1 MLSKLQ
7 AGKPFLHDYSAMLT
21 HAFSVFLDTTL
32 GSLAGLDQSGDDTTS
47 MNFTANVSPMPQNN
61 CVQRKKHS
69 TPGLLAAA
77 TQSVISAEV
86 LGYAI
91 DNRSS
96 LGDSSG
102 HAALGFTPLDEQFLL
117 DLASNYPQGTLWS
130 FEESGILYPAE
141 EELPL
146 HSFDPRP
153 RTWRPSTTC
162 CREAEARRLL
172 QHFPGVRQLL
182 FVPLYDLNLGRSTAG
197 CFAFSNRNF
206 RVFAIESELLFMRSF
221 INNVAAEISRMD
233 AFATSSSKSNF
244 IGSISHELRSPL
256 HGVLAACEFLSE
268 TELNNYQRSLIE
280 TQISCGKTLLQVIEQ
295 VLDFSK
301 INSFEKDANSA
312 RRHSSHVNSES
323 PTSGPRMQNLFEQ
336 TDVCELC
343 EEVVEGSV
351 AGAHVSGTVDIESRK
366 PNNSIQDAGL
376 AGKPVYGFTKNVAVI
391 LDFDYQPDWVYVV
404 QPGALRRILMNVL
417 GNSLKYTYSG
427 CIRVKLSV
435 RDMAAR
441 DGNITD
447 TITLSISDT
456 GKGISKDFMRK
467 RLFTPFNQ
475 EDHLSTG
482 CGLGLSI
489 VKSLTTTL
497 NGTIE
502 VCSEQDVGTTVSVKL
517 PLSRG
522 SSRAPPDKVAQVGDR
537 WMNNK
542 FPLPSPDTT
551 VGFVGF
557 MVAEAVDESILLNR
571 ESKIKESI
579 KASVSS
585 CMVDWLQMNPLGA
598 DANVDDADYVVIL
611 VDERLSD
618 FIQPYVDD
626 LEKKQPKVIALLPS
640 ETSRREVEHT
650 LGKGIRAFEVVSAP
664 FGPRKMAR
672 AVSACEKTASIRPQS
687 HRSPKPSNVAS
698 FYEVKADRE
707 VGSNVLQAHGLT
719 CSIPDSRDT
728 MTVESA
734 SPTLSPMSVPSQA
747 YLHSGKD
754 SRSLGTV
761 ATPSMTSGSKPSST
775 TASEPTNTASIDEQI
790 LPRTKPRLLLVD
802 DNHINLRF
810 LETFVKKRRPN
821 CEYDCA
827 EDGLQAVEAVERREA
842 GYSLVFMDLSMPV
855 MGGLEATRKIRA
867 LEKKRKD
874 RLGKAAP
881 DPALIVALTG
891 LASSRDQADAFA
903 SGINLFLTKPVKFKE
918 IGKLLDDRV
927 KD

>member
-1 MLSKLQ
+1 
-7 AGKPFLHDYSAMLT
+7 LHDYLAMLT
-21 HAFSVFLDTTL
+21 HAFSVFLDTAL
-32 GSLAGLDQSGDDTTS
+32 GSLAGLDKPNKACSLDQSGENTTS
-47 MNFTANVSPMPQNN
+47 MNFTANMGSMPQNN
-61 CVQRKKHS
+61 SVQRKKHS
-69 TPGLLAAA
+69 VPGLLAAA
-77 TQSVISAEV
+77 TQNNTSAEV

-96 LGDSSG
+96 MGGSSD

-146 HSFDPRP
+146 HSFDQKLGN
-153 RTWRPSTTC
+153 WRPPTTC
-162 CREAEARRLL
+162 CREAEARLL
-172 QHFPGVRQLL
+172 RQHFPGVRQLL

-221 INNVAAEISRMD
+221 INNIAAEISRMD
-233 AFATSSSKSNF
+233 AFAISSSKSNF

-301 INSFEKDANSA
+301 INSFEKDESSA
-312 RRHSSHVNSES
+312 RRHSSHVSSEKL
-323 PTSGPRMQNLFEQ
+323 TSGPRMQNLFEQ

-351 AGAHVSGTVDIESRK
+351 AGAHLLGTIGIESRK
-366 PNNSIQDAGL
+366 PIGPSQVTDSA
-376 AGKPVYGFTKNVAVI
+376 KKSVYGFTKNVAVI
-391 LDFDYQPDWVYVV
+391 LDFDYQSDWVYVA
-404 QPGALRRILMNVL
+404 QSGALRRILMNVL
-417 GNSLKYTYSG
+417 GNSLKYTQAG
-427 CIRVKLSV
+427 CIRVRLSV
-435 RDMAAR
+435 RDMATR
-441 DGNITD
+441 GDNSTD

-467 RLFTPFNQ
+467 RLFTPFSQ

-502 VCSEQDVGTTVSVKL
+502 VRSEQDVGTTVSVNL

-522 SSRAPPDKVAQVGDR
+522 SPRARPEKVTQVRER
-537 WMNNK
+537 WTNNK
-542 FPLPSPDTT
+542 YPLPLPDTT

-557 MVAEAVDESILLNR
+557 NVPETVGESVMVNR

-579 KASVSS
+579 KASVSN
-585 CMVDWLQMNPLGA
+585 CMVDWLQMNPIDA
-598 DANVDDADYVVIL
+598 DMDMDNADYVVIL
-611 VDERLSD
+611 ADERLSD

-640 ETSRREVEHT
+640 EMSRREVERT
-650 LGKGIRAFEVVSAP
+650 LGKSIRAFEVVSAP

-672 AVSACEKTASIRPQS
+672 AVSACEKTASTWPQS
-687 HRSPKPSNVAS
+687 RRSPRPSNVTPL
-698 FYEVKADRE
+698 YEAKADME
-707 VGSNVLQAHGLT
+707 VGSGVARTHGLT
-719 CSIPDSRDT
+719 CNRLDSRET
-728 MTVESA
+728 TRVESA
-734 SPTLSPMSVPSQA
+734 SPTLSPIPVPSQEH
-747 YLHSGKD
+747 LHPGKD
-754 SRSLGTV
+754 GRPPETTIAAQSV
-761 ATPSMTSGSKPSST
+761 ASGSKPSST
-775 TASEPTNTASIDEQI
+775 TAGEPTHTASVDGQI
-790 LPRTKPRLLLVD
+790 SPRTKPRLLLVD

-827 EDGLQAVEAVERREA
+827 ENGLQAVEAAERHKA

-855 MGGLEATRKIRA
+855 MDGLEATRRIRA
-867 LEKKRKD
+867 LEKERKN

-881 DPALIVALTG
+881 DPTLIVALTG

-903 SGINLFLTKPVKFKE
+903 SGVNIFLTKPVKFKE

>member
-1 MLSKLQ
+1 
-7 AGKPFLHDYSAMLT
+7 MLT
-21 HAFSVFLDTTL
+21 HAFSVFLDTAL
-32 GSLAGLDQSGDDTTS
+32 GSLAGLDESNRASGLDQPGDETTS
-47 MNFTANVSPMPQNN
+47 MNFTTNVDSMSQNN
-61 CVQRKKHS
+61 GVQRKKHS
-69 TPGLLAAA
+69 MPGLLAAA
-77 TQSVISAEV
+77 TQNVIPAEV

-96 LGDSSG
+96 LEGSSV

-146 HSFDPRP
+146 HSFDQRP
-153 RTWRPSTTC
+153 GEWQPSTTC
-162 CREAEARRLL
+162 CREAEARLL
-172 QHFPGVRQLL
+172 RKHFPGVRQLL
-182 FVPLYDLNLGRSTAG
+182 FAPLYDLNLGRSTAG

-221 INNVAAEISRMD
+221 INNIAAEISRMD
-233 AFATSSSKSNF
+233 TFAISSSKSNF

-301 INSFEKDANSA
+301 INSFEKDESSA
-312 RRHSSHVNSES
+312 RRHSSRASSES
-323 PTSGPRMQNLFEQ
+323 LASGPRMQNLFEQ

-351 AGAHVSGTVDIESRK
+351 AGAHLLATIGIESR
-366 PNNSIQDAGL
+366 NSSGSNQVTGS
-376 AGKPVYGFTKNVAVI
+376 AGKSVYGFTKNVAVI
-391 LDFDYQPDWVYVV
+391 LDFDYQPDWIYVV

-417 GNSLKYTYSG
+417 GNSLKYTQAG
-427 CIRVKLSV
+427 CIRVRLGV
-435 RDMAAR
+435 RDMATR
-441 DGNITD
+441 GGNSTD

-502 VCSEQDVGTTVSVKL
+502 VRSEQDVGTTVSVNL

-522 SSRAPPDKVAQVGDR
+522 SRRVQPEKVTPAR
-537 WMNNK
+537 MNNK

-557 MVAEAVDESILLNR
+557 NVPETVDKSIKVNR

-579 KASVSS
+579 KASVSN
-585 CMVDWLQMNPLGA
+585 CMVDWLQMNPIGA
-598 DANVDDADYVVIL
+598 DADINDADYVVIL

-618 FIQPYVDD
+618 FIRPYVDD
-626 LEKKQPKVIALLPS
+626 LEKKQPRVIALLPS
-640 ETSRREVEHT
+640 EMSRREVEHT
-650 LGKGIRAFEVVSAP
+650 LGKSIRAFEVVSAP

-672 AVSACEKTASIRPQS
+672 AVSACEKTTTTWSQSPRPP
-687 HRSPKPSNVAS
+687 RPSNVAPL
-698 FYEVKADRE
+698 YEAKADIE
-707 VGSNVLQAHGLT
+707 VGSDELRAHGLA
-719 CSIPDSRDT
+719 CNIPDSRET
-728 MTVESA
+728 TRAESE
-734 SPTLSPMSVPSQA
+734 SPTLSPMSVPSQGHS
-747 YLHSGKD
+747 HSGKGG
-754 SRSLGTV
+754 RSPETTV
-761 ATPSMTSGSKPSST
+761 AAQSMTNGSKPSST
-775 TASEPTNTASIDEQI
+775 IAGEPANTASIDEQI

-810 LETFVKKRRPN
+810 LETFVKKRKPT

-827 EDGLQAVEAVERREA
+827 EDGLQAVEAAERYEA

-867 LEKKRKD
+867 LEKERKN

-891 LASSRDQADAFA
+891 LASSRDQANAFA
-903 SGINLFLTKPVKFKE
+903 SGVNLFLTKPVKFKE

>member
-1 MLSKLQ
+1 
-7 AGKPFLHDYSAMLT
+7 MLT
-21 HAFSVFLDTTL
+21 HAFSVFLDTSL
-32 GSLAGLDQSGDDTTS
+32 GSLAGLDESNRVSGLDQPGDETTS
-47 MNFTANVSPMPQNN
+47 TNFAATIGSMPQNN
-61 CVQRKKHS
+61 SVQRKKHS
-69 TPGLLAAA
+69 MPGLLAAA
-77 TQSVISAEV
+77 TQNITSAEV

-96 LGDSSG
+96 LGGSSG

-146 HSFDPRP
+146 HSFNQRP
-153 RTWRPSTTC
+153 GEWRPSTTC
-162 CREAEARRLL
+162 CREAEARLL
-172 QHFPGVRQLL
+172 RKHFPGVRQLL

-197 CFAFSNRNF
+197 CFAFSNCNF
-206 RVFAIESELLFMRSF
+206 RVFAVESELSFMRSF
-221 INNVAAEISRMD
+221 INNIAAEISRMD
-233 AFATSSSKSNF
+233 TFAISSSKSNF

-268 TELNNYQRSLIE
+268 TELSNYQRSLIE

-301 INSFEKDANSA
+301 INSFEKDESSA
-312 RRHSSHVNSES
+312 RRHSSHVSSES
-323 PTSGPRMQNLFEQ
+323 LTPSPRMQNLFEQ

-351 AGAHVSGTVDIESRK
+351 AGAHLSATIGIESR
-366 PNNSIQDAGL
+366 NSSGSSQVTGS
-376 AGKPVYGFTKNVAVI
+376 AGKSVYGFTKNVAVI
-391 LDFDYQPDWVYVV
+391 LDFDYQPDWIYVA

-417 GNSLKYTYSG
+417 GNSLKYTQAG
-427 CIRVKLSV
+427 CIRVRLSV
-435 RDMAAR
+435 RDMATR
-441 DGNITD
+441 GGNSTD

-502 VCSEQDVGTTVSVKL
+502 VCSEQDVGTTVSVNL

-522 SSRAPPDKVAQVGDR
+522 SRRAQSEKVTPTRGR

-542 FPLPSPDTT
+542 FPLPSPDTM

-557 MVAEAVDESILLNR
+557 NVPETVDESTMVNR

-579 KASVSS
+579 KASVSN
-585 CMVDWLQMNPLGA
+585 CMVDWLQMNPIDA
-598 DANVDDADYVVIL
+598 DADINDADYVVIL

-626 LEKKQPKVIALLPS
+626 LEKKQPRVIALLPS
-640 ETSRREVEHT
+640 EMSRREVEHT
-650 LGKGIRAFEVVSAP
+650 LSKSIRAFEVVSAP

-672 AVSACEKTASIRPQS
+672 AVSACEKTTSTWSQSRRPP
-687 HRSPKPSNVAS
+687 RPSNMAPL
-698 FYEVKADRE
+698 YEVKADIE
-707 VGSNVLQAHGLT
+707 VGSDVLRARGLT
-719 CSIPDSRDT
+719 CNIPDSREA
-728 MTVESA
+728 MRVESE
-734 SPTLSPMSVPSQA
+734 SPALSPMSAPSQGH
-747 YLHSGKD
+747 LHSSKGG
-754 SRSLGTV
+754 RSPETTV
-761 ATPSMTSGSKPSST
+761 AAQPMTNGPKPSST
-775 TASEPTNTASIDEQI
+775 TAGEPANTASIDEQM

-810 LETFVKKRRPN
+810 LETFVKKRRPTY
-821 CEYDCA
+821 EYDCA
-827 EDGLQAVEAVERREA
+827 EDGLQAVEAVERHEA

-867 LEKKRKD
+867 LEKERKN

-891 LASSRDQADAFA
+891 LASSRDQANAFA
-903 SGINLFLTKPVKFKE
+903 SGVNIFLTKPVKFKE

-927 KD
+927 KDWRS

>member
-1 MLSKLQ
+1 MLI
-7 AGKPFLHDYSAMLT
+7 
-21 HAFSVFLDTTL
+21 HASSVFLDTAL
-32 GSLAGLDQSGDDTTS
+32 GSLAGLDESNRASGLDQSGDETTS
-47 MNFTANVSPMPQNN
+47 INFAANVGSTLLNN
-61 CVQRKKHS
+61 SVQRKKHRM
-69 TPGLLAAA
+69 PGLLAAA
-77 TQSVISAEV
+77 AQNIISAEV

-96 LGDSSG
+96 LGGSSG

-141 EELPL
+141 EEFPL
-146 HSFDPRP
+146 HSFDQRSGE
-153 RTWRPSTTC
+153 WRPPTTC
-162 CREAEARRLL
+162 CREAEARLL
-172 QHFPGVRQLL
+172 RIHFPGVRQLL

-206 RVFAIESELLFMRSF
+206 RVFAIESELSFMRSF
-221 INNVAAEISRMD
+221 INNIAAEISRMD
-233 AFATSSSKSNF
+233 TFAISSSKSNF

-268 TELNNYQRSLIE
+268 TELSNYQRSLIE

-301 INSFEKDANSA
+301 INSFEKDASSA
-312 RRHSSHVNSES
+312 RRHSSHVSSES
-323 PTSGPRMQNLFEQ
+323 LTSGPRMQNLFEQ
-336 TDVCELC
+336 TNVCELC

-351 AGAHVSGTVDIESRK
+351 AGAHMSATIGIERR
-366 PNNSIQDAGL
+366 NSSDSSQIADSAENS
-376 AGKPVYGFTKNVAVI
+376 VYGFTKNVAVI
-391 LDFDYQPDWVYVV
+391 LDFDYQQDWIYVV

-417 GNSLKYTYSG
+417 GNSLKYTQAG
-427 CIRVKLSV
+427 CICVRLGV
-435 RDMAAR
+435 RDMATR
-441 DGNITD
+441 GENSTD

-467 RLFTPFNQ
+467 RLFTPFSQ
-475 EDHLSTG
+475 EDHLSIG

-502 VCSEQDVGTTVSVKL
+502 VRSEQDVGTTVSVNL

-522 SSRAPPDKVAQVGDR
+522 SRRAQPEKVTPVRDG

-542 FPLPSPDTT
+542 FPLPSPNTT
-551 VGFVGF
+551 VGFAGF
-557 MVAEAVDESILLNR
+557 SVPETGDESVVVNR

-579 KASVSS
+579 KASVSN
-585 CMVDWLQMNPLGA
+585 CMVDWLQMNPIDA
-598 DANVDDADYVVIL
+598 DADINDADYVVIL

-618 FIQPYVDD
+618 FIQPYIGD
-626 LEKKQPKVIALLPS
+626 LEKKQPRVIALLPG
-640 ETSRREVEHT
+640 EMSRREVEHT
-650 LGKGIRAFEVVSAP
+650 LGKSIRAFEVVSAP

-672 AVSACEKTASIRPQS
+672 AVSACEKTTFTWSQSSHSPRPL
-687 HRSPKPSNVAS
+687 NVAPLC
-698 FYEVKADRE
+698 EVKADIE
-707 VGSNVLQAHGLT
+707 VGSDVLRAHELT
-719 CSIPDSRDT
+719 CNIPDSRET
-728 MTVESA
+728 TRAGSE
-734 SPTLSPMSVPSQA
+734 SPTLSPMSVPSQGHF
-747 YLHSGKD
+747 HSGKD
-754 SRSLGTV
+754 GRSPEVTV
-761 ATPSMTSGSKPSST
+761 AAQSMTNEPKPSSM
-775 TASEPTNTASIDEQI
+775 TAGEPANTASIDEQI

-802 DNHINLRF
+802 DSHINLRF
-810 LETFVKKRRPN
+810 LETFVKKRKPT

-827 EDGLQAVEAVERREA
+827 EDGLQAVEAVERHEA
-842 GYSLVFMDLSMPV
+842 GYSLVFMDLSMPI

-867 LEKKRKD
+867 FEKERKN

-891 LASSRDQADAFA
+891 LASSRDQANAFA
-903 SGINLFLTKPVKFKE
+903 SGVNVFLTKPVKFKV
-918 IGKLLDDRV
+918 IGKLLDDRI